1 MEDTSF
7 NIPKEY
13 MGRFNSRKALDNRQ
27 IRIFLSS
34 TFSDMQEERDALI
47 KTFNSLKV
55 EANKRN
61 VALSIVDLRWGV
73 TEEESKSGKVISVCF
88 NEIEHSHPFFIGL
101 LGSRYGYTPELSELQ
116 KNPDLKERYPWIE
129 EAINE
134 RLSITEMEMVYGA
147 LCNDDTI
154 DAAFYIKETDKPDDD
169 PKLTAL
175 KKKINGQTRFP
186 KDNYSSCDDLCDK
199 VKSAVMTMLDIH
211 FPMRDITP
219 LDRVRSAQDA
229 YINSRHDGYVRRQ
242 SDFDRLNE
250 FVASDERYFVVTGD
264 SGMGK
269 SALMAN
275 WIKENKNSEKYN
287 LAYHFVGNSFS
298 GSSHDDILRH
308 LCDEIYDVYGIK
320 SQTSENK
327 GIDDEAEKAF
337 EELAYVDKPLVIVI
351 DGINQVGDSYQEKQL
366 TWLPRANGKVKFIFT
381 TLADD
386 ETMNTFVHS
395 GYTIY
400 KIEPLTLNARMKFA
414 VDYLKNVGKSLT
426 KEQWNRI
433 FTDKE
438 NENTM
443 VLKTFLDELICF
455 GTHERINERIN
466 YYLNTISI
474 SEFYDRV
481 LQRLENDYS
490 NDQDIVRHTLML
502 LALSE
507 NGLTEDEIT
516 SITGFRK
523 IEWNLFYCAIYNHLV
538 EKNGNITF
546 SHQYMAKAVEQRYLK
561 DNDEQVIKARREIAR
576 YYDTILTEKSPEWT
590 VGARMIRELV
600 YQYYMLQ
607 DWEELYGVLKYKYGY
622 AAVQEDSPAKL
633 AKYWKALMKEDKI
646 KYSPAVYL
654 DVDGNDLELANN
666 LTKIGLFISSYLYD
680 RQIAKLFYEKVL
692 SLSDSDEVVGF
703 KAKVYN
709 NLAQVYYN
717 EDRKKSVDCL
727 MKAAEM
733 SAKYSGKD
741 SVETAQIYRNVG
753 AFYGEMDNGK
763 VWEKWKSKEYYLKAI
778 KIFEKHYGSEH
789 YDIAVAYHGLARMY
803 FNDKSYK
810 KALKYNLLALEPM
823 KKAVGVDSKQVAAI
837 YELMGMIYMYE
848 HDFKLTVEYW
858 VKAVEIFE
866 NIYVGEHDTITSLYE
881 LIIRFSTVMGD
892 TETQVKYQLKYYNV
906 IENSNADIIL
916 KINKSHEIGELLFNN
931 GDNEEALKFFNKELE
946 YREKIAFTDNE
957 ETSDVYLRMQIIYE
971 ELQDSEKAKSCEDK
985 SFEIYDKA
993 TDMTEKDKTDSYY
1006 RTASRLY
1013 GLKDYDNALEFY
1025 KKALEIR
1032 EESPD
1037 KNDVSLAMTY
1047 KYMANCYNAR
1057 KDRKEA
1063 VEFNRKAA
1071 EVMEIVVEET
1081 GKYDDKLAVAYTDM
1095 AWNCHH
1101 IDDNDLALKCFEK
1114 AYNLRREHLGDDDEK
1129 TIKAKENLDG
1139 LKDWM
1144 AQP

>member
-1 MEDTSF
+1 MEGTSF

-73 TEEESKSGKVISVCF
+73 TEEESRSGKVISVCF

-129 EAINE
+129 EAIND
-134 RLSITEMEMVYGA
+134 RLSITEMEMIYGA

-186 KDNYSSCDDLCDK
+186 KDNYASCDDLCDK
-199 VKSAVMTMLDIH
+199 VKNAVMTMLDIH
-211 FPMRDITP
+211 FPMREITP

-229 YINSRHDGYVRRQ
+229 YINSRHDNYVRRQ

-275 WIKENKNSEKYN
+275 WIKENKNNERFN
-287 LAYHFVGNSFS
+287 LVYHFVGNSFS

-308 LCDEIYDVYGIK
+308 LCDEIYDVYGIQP
-320 SQTSENK
+320 QTSDSK
-327 GIDDEAEKAF
+327 GIDDETKKAF
-337 EELAYVDKPLVIVI
+337 EELAVVEKPLVIII
-351 DGINQVGDSYQEKQL
+351 DGINQAGESHQEKQL
-366 TWLPRANGKVKFIFT
+366 TWLPRANAKVKFIFT

-395 GYTIY
+395 GYTIF
-400 KIEPLTLNARMKFA
+400 KIEPLTLEARMKFA
-414 VDYLKNVGKSLT
+414 SDYLKNVGKSLT
-426 KEQWNRI
+426 KEQWERI
-433 FTDKE
+433 FNDKE

-466 YYLNTISI
+466 YYLNTTSI
-474 SEFYDRV
+474 TEFYDRV

-490 NDQDIVRHTLML
+490 NGQDLVRHTLML

-507 NGLTEDEIT
+507 NGLTEDEII

-561 DNDEQVIKARREIAR
+561 DNDEQVTNMRREIAQ
-576 YYDTILTEKSPEWT
+576 YYDKLLTDEEIEWSL
-590 VGARMIRELV
+590 GARMIRELV
-600 YQYYMLQ
+600 YQYYMLH
-607 DWEELYGVLKYKYGY
+607 DWEELYDVLKYKYGY
-622 AAVQEDSPAKL
+622 AAVQEESSAKL
-633 AKYWKALMKEDKI
+633 EKYWKALIKADKNE
-646 KYSPAVYL
+646 YSPACYL
-654 DVDGNDLELANN
+654 DIKGSDSYLAND
-666 LTKIGLFISSYLYD
+666 LTKIGLFIATYLKDNKTAILY
-680 RQIAKLFYEKVL
+680 YEKVL
-692 SLSDSDEVVGF
+692 SLPDSDEVVGF

-709 NLAQVYYN
+709 NLIQVYYQ
-717 EDRKKSVDCL
+717 EDKQKALACLLKSVEL
-727 MKAAEM
+727 AE
-733 SAKYSGKD
+733 KYNEKD
-741 SVETAQIYRNVG
+741 SLDTAKIYNNVA
-753 AFYGEMDNGK
+753 AFYGELDNGK
-763 VWEKWKSKEYYLKAI
+763 VWDKRKSKDYYKKAL
-778 KIFEKHYGSEH
+778 KIFEKHHEGDFSYNIASVYAGLSH
-789 YDIAVAYHGLARMY
+789 LYMNAKKYD
-803 FNDKSYK
+803 
-810 KALKYNLLALEPM
+810 KALKYCQLSLEPI
-823 KKAVGVDSKQVAAI
+823 KKTKGVDSKHVAVV
-837 YELMGMIYMYE
+837 YEMMGMIYLYKK
-848 HDFKLTVEYW
+848 KLDLAKEYL
-858 VKAVEIFE
+858 VRSVEIME
-866 NIYVGEHDTITSLYE
+866 NIESGEYQKIVNYYS
-881 LIIRFSTVMGD
+881 LIIRLSQLTFD
-892 TETQVKYQLKYYNV
+892 NATQIKYQLKYFDL
-906 IENSNADIIL
+906 IENSDADIIL
-916 KINKSHEIGELLFNN
+916 KINKCHEIGELLFNN
-931 GDNEEALKFFNKELE
+931 GDDEEALKFFNKELE
-946 YREKIAFTDNE
+946 YREKIAFDINE
-957 ETSDVYLRMQIIYE
+957 ETADVYTRIQIIYE
-971 ELQDSEKAKSCEDK
+971 DLKDAEKAKFYEDK
-985 SFEIYDKA
+985 GFEIYDKA
-993 TDMTEKDKTDSYY
+993 TDMTEKDKADSYDK
-1006 RTASRLY
+1006 TASKLY
-1013 GLKDYDNALEFY
+1013 ALKDYDNALEFY

-1032 EESPD
+1032 EEDPEN
-1037 KNDVSLAMTY
+1037 KDVSLAMTY
-1047 KYMANCYNAR
+1047 KYMANCYHAR

-1071 EVMEIVVEET
+1071 EVMEIVVEKT

-1101 IDDNDLALKCFEK
+1101 IDDNALALKCFEK
-1114 AYNLRREHLGDDDEK
+1114 AYDLRKEYLGDDNDK

-1139 LKDWM
+1139 LKNWL
-1144 AQP
+1144 AQ

>member
-13 MGRFNSRKALDNRQ
+13 MGRFNSCKALDNRQ
-27 IRIFLSS
+27 IRFFLSS
-34 TFSDMQEERDALI
+34 TFADMQEERDALI

-275 WIKENKNSEKYN
+275 WIKENKNNEKFN

-320 SQTSENK
+320 PQTSENK

-337 EELAYVDKPLVIVI
+337 EALAYVDKPLVIVI

-400 KIEPLTLNARMKFA
+400 KIEPLTLDARMKFA

-466 YYLNTISI
+466 YYLNTTSI

-502 LALSE
+502 AALSD
-507 NGLTEDEIT
+507 NGLTEDEII
-516 SITGFRK
+516 SITGYRK
-523 IEWNLFYCAIYNHLV
+523 IDWNLFYCAIYNHLV

-546 SHQYMAKAVEQRYLK
+546 SHQYMAKAVEQRYIIG
-561 DNDEQVIKARREIAR
+561 NAEQVKKVRREIAEYFSDKLQVR
-576 YYDTILTEKSPEWT
+576 QEKI
-590 VGARMIRELV
+590 VVFRMMREMF

-607 DWEELYGVLKYKYGY
+607 DWDALYYDLGCAYGFACLCVENPRRLATYWEALLK
-622 AAVQEDSPAKL
+622 A
-633 AKYWKALMKEDKI
+633 DKN
-646 KYSPAVYL
+646 KYSLKVYL
-654 DVDGNDLELANN
+654 DDMPGDDFVKANN
-666 LTKIGLFISSYLYD
+666 FLSIGLFITQYLKDYETS
-680 RQIAKLFYEKVL
+680 RLYFEKVL
-692 SLSDSDEVVGF
+692 SYPDSDDMYAW
-703 KAKVYN
+703 KAKAFN
-709 NLAQVYYN
+709 NLALANFIDDKQQSLDN
-717 EDRKKSVDCL
+717 MLQAIDLSEKTN
-727 MKAAEM
+727 
-733 SAKYSGKD
+733 GKD
-741 SVETAQIYRNVG
+741 SVITAKFYCNLG
-753 AFYGEMDNGK
+753 TYYGENKSMLNRI
-763 VWEKWKSKEYYLKAI
+763 KSKKYLLKALNI
-778 KIFEKHYGSEH
+778 YEKHYGTDNYE
-789 YDIAVAYHGLARMY
+789 IALTYYGLARMY

-810 KALKYNLLALEPM
+810 KALKYNLLALEPI
-823 KKAVGVDSKQVAAI
+823 KKTKGVDSKHVAVV
-837 YELMGMIYMYE
+837 YEMMGMIYLYKK
-848 HDFKLTVEYW
+848 KLDLAKEYL
-858 VKAVEIFE
+858 VRSVEILE
-866 NIYVGEHDTITSLYE
+866 IVESEAYHKIIEYYS
-881 LIIRFSTVMGD
+881 LIIKLSQITFD
-892 TETQVKYQLKYYNV
+892 DATQIKYQLKYYNV
-906 IENSNADIIL
+906 IENSDADIIL
-916 KINKSHEIGELLFNN
+916 KINKCHEIGELLFNN
-931 GDNEEALKFFNKELE
+931 DDDEEALKFFNKELE
-946 YREKIAFTDNE
+946 YREKIAFDINE
-957 ETSDVYLRMQIIYE
+957 ETADVYTRIQIIYE
-971 ELQDSEKAKSCEDK
+971 DLKDAEKAKFYEDK
-985 SFEIYDKA
+985 GFEIYDKA
-993 TDMTEKDKTDSYY
+993 TDMTEKDKADSYDK
-1006 RTASRLY
+1006 TAGRLY

-1032 EESPD
+1032 EEDPEN
-1037 KNDVSLAMTY
+1037 KDVSLAMTY

-1057 KDRKEA
+1057 KDHKEA

-1071 EVMEIVVEET
+1071 DVMEVVVEKT

-1095 AWNCHH
+1095 AWNCHY
-1101 IDDNDLALKCFEK
+1101 INDNDLALKCFEK
-1114 AYNLRREHLGDDDEK
+1114 AYSLRKEHLGDDNEK
-1129 TIKAKENLDG
+1129 TIKAKNNLDG
-1139 LKDWM
+1139 LKNWL